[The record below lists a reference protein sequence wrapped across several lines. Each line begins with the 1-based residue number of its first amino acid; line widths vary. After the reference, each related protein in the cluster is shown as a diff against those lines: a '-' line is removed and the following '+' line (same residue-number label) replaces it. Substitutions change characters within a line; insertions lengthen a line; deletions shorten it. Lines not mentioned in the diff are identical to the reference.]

1 MQNISSSTFSI
12 PQQQQQQQ
20 QQQQP
25 TILFA
30 KLKKFTRTY
39 NKLKV
44 DQAKKL
50 PRIAKTKQAEWLQ

>member
-20 QQQQP
+20 P
-25 TILFA
+25 TIL
-30 KLKKFTRTY
+30 KEH

-44 DQAKKL
+44 DRAKKL
-50 PRIAKTKQAEWLQ
+50 PRKAKTKQAK